1 MTWAPGQ
8 DMILVMS
15 RSIAQG
21 SAAGLA
27 TLGLGAILRSVLAC
41 CVDSERLRRFEGH
54 GKARN
59 CNVFYL
65 TTLSFQAP
73 TFYR

>member
-1 MTWAPGQ
+1 MG
-8 DMILVMS
+8 
-15 RSIAQG
+15 
-21 SAAGLA
+21 
-27 TLGLGAILRSVLAC
+27 
-41 CVDSERLRRFEGH
+41 SERLRRFEGH

-73 TFYR
+73 TFYRKHGYQVLAQIDGYPDGIVTFLMHKVTG